1 MKRILILFLFSFLKA
16 QAQLPNVDSL
26 KQLAAS
32 HPVDT
37 VRINAFAKLGR
48 FYWERNPDSA
58 IYFAGLQLQLSRS
71 IKNQL
76 GEATALSR
84 IGRAYN
90 IKGDYAKSMT
100 YLIQSVPLF
109 EALKDSVGLAN
120 NYNHIG
126 NVNKGNEKYDLAL
139 YYYRK
144 CLQIARSIN
153 DVEDQMIGS
162 MNIGSIYLE
171 QKQTDSALFYAQ
183 QAFLLQ
189 RKLKNTGEL
198 DVILYLLGSVYDAM
212 GEKEMAKAYFYRSL
226 DVSLNDRDSR
236 PASMAYTALAR
247 MQLET
252 GQKDSALRNAKL
264 GLQHAQLTSYLKGIF
279 NASLLISQLL
289 EDRGQLDSAFVYQKM
304 AYNAKDSLF
313 GVEKTRQVAAMNYSE
328 QQREQ
333 EIISRKNQDL
343 EERKMNLQYAA
354 IGIALVLGL
363 LVFLLLS
370 RQVITSTRT
379 IEIVGVVALLF
390 IFEFINL
397 LIHPFIGRLTHHS
410 PLWML
415 LIMVGI
421 AALLVPLHH
430 RVEKRMTHQLVEK
443 NKRIRLAAAKKTIA
457 QLDKQEHAPGDGEA
471 VKHGGK

>member
-1 MKRILILFLFSFLKA
+1 
-16 QAQLPNVDSL
+16 
-26 KQLAAS
+26 
-32 HPVDT
+32 
-37 VRINAFAKLGR
+37 
-48 FYWERNPDSA
+48 
-58 IYFAGLQLQLSRS
+58 
-71 IKNQL
+71 
-76 GEATALSR
+76 
-84 IGRAYN
+84 
-90 IKGDYAKSMT
+90 
-100 YLIQSVPLF
+100 
-109 EALKDSVGLAN
+109 
-120 NYNHIG
+120 
-126 NVNKGNEKYDLAL
+126 
-139 YYYRK
+139 
-144 CLQIARSIN
+144 
-153 DVEDQMIGS
+153 
-162 MNIGSIYLE
+162 
-171 QKQTDSALFYAQ
+171 
-183 QAFLLQ
+183 
-189 RKLKNTGEL
+189 
-198 DVILYLLGSVYDAM
+198 
-212 GEKEMAKAYFYRSL
+212 
-226 DVSLNDRDSR
+226 
-236 PASMAYTALAR
+236 MAYTALAR
-247 MQLET
+247 MQQET

-397 LIHPFIGRLTHHS
+397 LIHPFIGNLTHHS

-430 RVEKRMTHQLVEK
+430 KVEKRMTHQLVEK